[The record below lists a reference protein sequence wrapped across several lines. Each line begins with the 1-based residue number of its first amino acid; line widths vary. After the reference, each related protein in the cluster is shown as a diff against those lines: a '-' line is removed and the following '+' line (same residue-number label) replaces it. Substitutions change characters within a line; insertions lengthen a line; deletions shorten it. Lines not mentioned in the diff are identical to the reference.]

1 MNLLVAIDLSP
12 STDTVVKKTRDLA
25 KALSAKVWLIHV
37 ADPEPTFVGY
47 DVGPQY
53 ERDAIAEKLRHE
65 HTSLQA
71 IADTLR
77 AEGLDSTALLVQGTI
92 VETILKEAAKLNV
105 DMIKETL
112 KDYKSETISSV
123 IGLRK
128 GVFIGD
134 IENKFEITYIQCFYL
149 KNTEYSSGYISKYP
163 LNYGNVIEGCS
174 FWYIYTVFN
183 WCLMENTTENE

>member
-105 DMIKETL
+105 DMIIAGSHGKGAVRRLLVGSVSEGLL
-112 KDYKSETISSV
+112 KYA
-123 IGLRK
+123 L
-128 GVFIGD
+128 
-134 IENKFEITYIQCFYL
+134 
-149 KNTEYSSGYISKYP
+149 YP
-163 LNYGNVIEGCS
+163 ILI
-174 FWYIYTVFN
+174 IPTP
-183 WCLMENTTENE
+183 